1 MAKSPNENL
10 NYALPIGLLM
20 DAPEGVAD
28 IDVRVSYQFDVFD
41 STLTN
46 VLKERFALP
55 LSLDAF
61 FDTFMQRTGAYFDT
75 QLAALLEQERER
87 LFPNGEGSTRLLHEI
102 RSEEHT
108 SELQSLMRIS
118 YAVFCLQKKKHIQE
132 DP

>member
-1 MAKSPNENL
+1 MRISDWSSDVCSSDLSAAASPGNSGGPLLDQDGKVIGVVMAKSPNENL

-46 VLKERFALP
+46 VLKERFALR

-61 FDTFMQRTGAYFDT
+61 FEPLTIGRASCG
-75 QLAALLEQERER
+75 ER
-87 LFPNGEGSTRLLHEI
+87 G
-102 RSEEHT
+102 
-108 SELQSLMRIS
+108 Q
-118 YAVFCLQKKKHIQE
+118 YA
-132 DP
+132 

>member
-75 QLAALLEQERER
+75 QLA
-87 LFPNGEGSTRLLHEI
+87 

-108 SELQSLMRIS
+108 SELQSLMRSS
-118 YAVFCLQKKKHIQE
+118 YAVFSFK
-132 DP
+132 